1 MPYAPTQILGPIV
14 PISNSSSTALP
25 GITQSGAGGAGG
37 ITASGI
43 AKELYT
49 RTPQNPNTSGNTA
62 DYTGQIFLNNDF
74 AANMTNIISG
84 FIPDYYIDV
93 NENTKLTFK
102 GVTGSVYLDDSGPR
116 ETIRWE
122 ILTIGYNKTLF
133 LTDMIGGTTYGI
145 TGLNIV
151 HNIIDGGVTLTAE
164 HIFYRKVGSLFIPE

>member
-1 MPYAPTQILGPIV
+1 MTYAPTQILGPIV
-14 PISNSSSTALP
+14 PISNSSAGALP

-49 RTPQNPNTSGNTA
+49 RTPQRANTSGNTA

-74 AANMTNIISG
+74 LTNMTNIISG

-93 NENTKLTFK
+93 NRNTKLTFR
-102 GVTGSVYLDDSGPR
+102 GVTGSVYVNDGGPR
-116 ETIRWE
+116 ETVRWE
-122 ILTIGYNKTLF
+122 ILTISYNKTSF
-133 LTDMIGGTTYGI
+133 LTDMLGGTTFGI

-151 HNIIDGGVTLTAE
+151 HDIINGGVTLTAE
-164 HIFYRKVGSLFIPE
+164 HIFYRQVGSIET